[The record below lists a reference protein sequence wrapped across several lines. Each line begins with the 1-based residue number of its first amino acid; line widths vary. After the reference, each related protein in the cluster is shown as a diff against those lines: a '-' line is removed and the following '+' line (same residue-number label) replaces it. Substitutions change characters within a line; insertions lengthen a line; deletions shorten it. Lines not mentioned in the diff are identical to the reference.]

1 MLQAKSS
8 QRGFTLVEIAIV
20 LIIIGLLLGAVL
32 KGQEMIEQSKIK
44 RVINDFNAI
53 SAAVMTYRDRYG
65 NLPGDD
71 PNAATRWPTAPGRAA
86 AVNGNGNGVINV
98 TLGQVLIGVGTES
111 GYAWQ
116 HLRLSGLVGGD
127 VANAGTAQT
136 PEKTPFGSNYGL
148 GSTGNAFGLGNQ
160 APIFCA
166 SLPAKAA
173 EALDKQLDDGNP
185 QSGNIRAGAPNANM
199 NYLPTPAPTTTT
211 VYVDNPREPW
221 YTVCRRI

>member
-1 MLQAKSS
+1 MFQAKSS

-53 SAAVMTYRDRYG
+53 SAAVMTYKDRYG

-71 PNAATRWPTAPGRAA
+71 PNAATRWPAAAGRAA
-86 AVNGNGNGVINV
+86 AANGNGDGVIGG
-98 TLGQVLIGVGTES
+98 TLAQVLTGGANES

-127 VANAGTAQT
+127 VATAGTAQT
-136 PEKTPFGSNYGL
+136 PERTPFGSNYGL
-148 GSTGNAFGLGNQ
+148 GSAGNAFGLGTQ

-185 QSGNIRAGAPNANM
+185 QSGNIRAGVPNPNM
-199 NYLPTPAPTTTT
+199 NTAPTENPATTT
-211 VYVDNPREPW
+211 VYVDNPTAPW
-221 YTVCRRI
+221 YTVCRRL

>member
-1 MLQAKSS
+1 MFQAKSA

-53 SAAVMTYRDRYG
+53 SAAVMTYKDRYG
-65 NLPGDD
+65 HLPGDD
-71 PNAATRWPTAPGRAA
+71 PNAATRWPAATGRAGTA
-86 AVNGNGNGVINV
+86 NGNGNGVIDG
-98 TLGQVLIGVGTES
+98 TLGQVLTGGTNES

-116 HLRLSGLVGGD
+116 HLRLAGLIGGD
-127 VANAGTAQT
+127 VANAATART
-136 PEKTPFGSNYGL
+136 PERTPFGSNYGL
-148 GSTGNAFGLGNQ
+148 GSNGNAFGLGNT
-160 APIFCA
+160 ATIFCA

-199 NYLPTPAPTTTT
+199 NTAPAGTANTT
-211 VYVDNPREPW
+211 VYVDNPTAPW
-221 YTVCRRI
+221 YTVCRRL